1 MTLYRQ
7 QARSSRL
14 DTEELPEFGEGS
26 AYRYRQREE
35 MKRRRRHREQNVN
48 KLPWFLEI
56 GNGDNCKKYVFKCIN
71 NTLGSYILNSLLKI
85 SSSSLQVEVMIL
97 QSTD

>member
-7 QARSSRL
+7 QARTNRL
-14 DTEELPEFGEGS
+14 DVEEIPEFGEGS

-35 MKRRRRHREQNVN
+35 MKRKRRHREQNVN

-56 GNGDNCKKYVFKCIN
+56 GDGDSCKR
-71 NTLGSYILNSLLKI
+71 YILNTLLTCIIASLLTTP
-85 SSSSLQVEVMIL
+85 SSKLIIIV
-97 QSTD
+97 